1 MAATKRSSSDS
12 TNVQLTVRLE
22 PEVIQLIDEIALKMQ
37 KGSVAGV
44 KITRTDALRAAIIR
58 GAESLSGKSLKS
70 SKK

>member
-1 MAATKRSSSDS
+1 
-12 TNVQLTVRLE
+12 VQLTVRLE
-22 PEVIQLIDEIALKMQ
+22 SEVIQLIDEIALKMQ

-58 GAESLSGKSLKS
+58 GSESLSGKSLKS